1 LRITLGG
8 QADGVAIRWVH
19 YHVSNDEGRRLTLV
33 FITDE
38 ASLEVF
44 GEQDDQ
50 IVETLELLAW
60 PTKLDK
66 DVLEKTAAESAVES
80 ASVPAAGKTN
90 R

>member
-1 LRITLGG
+1 M
-8 QADGVAIRWVH
+8 
-19 YHVSNDEGRRLTLV
+19 
-33 FITDE
+33 
-38 ASLEVF
+38 F

-66 DVLEKTAAESAVES
+66 EVLEKTAAESAVES
-80 ASVPAAGKTN
+80 ASVPTSGKTN